1 MHFSANKKGAYL
13 LLLYSLGSFTYS
25 IPLIKLLHES
35 KWDVV
40 WQGIYCIF
48 VYSVIW
54 WLYPK
59 TMQRLT
65 VWCAQSCAKHTS
77 RRPDRICFS
86 WSILKPPVLHNFT
99 KGHEKKGLLMRKKEI
114 TQSQLCLLSIE
125 LDNLDSFCSIHC
137 WTLDWNQFRHL
148 ISLFFLLPK
157 SQIENVMN
165 TNINQCQIEET
176 WRTCCAL
183 HCQRVLKL
191 VTWLRPWLQGAFMLG
206 AEHAIAL
213 TAY

>member
-99 KGHEKKGLLMRKKEI
+99 KGHEKKGLLMRKKKYCNH
-114 TQSQLCLLSIE
+114 SCVYFLL
-125 LDNLDSFCSIHC
+125 N
-137 WTLDWNQFRHL
+137 WTIWTAFAVSTAEHL
-148 ISLFFLLPK
+148 IEIDFDIWLVYSFYYQNPK
-157 SQIENVMN
+157 SKMLWIQILISVKKRKHE
-165 TNINQCQIEET
+165 
-176 WRTCCAL
+176 
-183 HCQRVLKL
+183 
-191 VTWLRPWLQGAFMLG
+191 
-206 AEHAIAL
+206 EHAVHY
-213 TAY
+213 TVKEC